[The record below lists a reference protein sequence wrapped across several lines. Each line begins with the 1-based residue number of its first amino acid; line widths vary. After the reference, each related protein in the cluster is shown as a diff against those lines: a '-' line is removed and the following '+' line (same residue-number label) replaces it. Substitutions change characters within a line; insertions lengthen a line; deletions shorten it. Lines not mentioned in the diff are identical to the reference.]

1 MTTTTTHEYEYYTGD
16 GDYDLRALLLH
27 LYDAHSYDGTTYDHP
42 SNLGERESILN
53 YNFGDYREA
62 YEARLTLNAVH
73 TYIHQ
78 YNIGEAV

>member
-1 MTTTTTHEYEYYTGD
+1 MTTTTAHEYEYYTD

-27 LYDAHSYDGTTYDHP
+27 LYDVHGYDGTTYDRHP
-42 SNLGERESILN
+42 SNLGEREVVERYSA
-53 YNFGDYREA
+53 GGYRET

-73 TYIHQ
+73 ETLHQ